1 MKKFRFFFQKIVVDL
16 GRNMADKLFALEGPK
31 ELKAITINGAV
42 HVESEEERE
51 RKRAE
56 RAMKRNCLLYTSPSP
71 RDS

>member
-1 MKKFRFFFQKIVVDL
+1 
-16 GRNMADKLFALEGPK
+16 MADKLFALEGPK

-56 RAMKRNCLLYTSPSP
+56 RAMKRKSRWETFFFGLALIMS
-71 RDS
+71 